1 MATANLNR
9 YHENIFRR
17 SCAPSVQRQFGLVRP
32 VFFRSCMA
40 RRKALTRTGTVI
52 RAELQDPL
60 RNAQAAVN
68 TFLRRYDIT
77 STGIGAMIVT
87 GYCVYAH
94 DQDPFTALGITFT
107 ATIIALKQLVQR
119 TDRVKGVDVHPTE
132 PWILANLYNGNVYI
146 WNYMDQTLV
155 KSFEVTELPVRAS
168 KFVARKQWVI
178 TGSDDMFIRVYNYNT
193 MDKVKTFE
201 AHTDYI
207 RCIAISPTMPYILTS
222 SDDMLIKLWDWEKL
236 PLHDLQGWNCVQVF
250 EGHSH
255 YVMQV
260 SFNPKDTNTFA
271 SASLDRTIK
280 VWSLGQPT
288 PNFTLEGHEKGV
300 NCVDYFTGGDRPY
313 LISGADDRLVKVW
326 DYQTKACVTTL
337 EGHAHNISSAIFHPE
352 LPIIVTGSEDGTV
365 KLWHSTTYRL
375 ENTLDHRMERV
386 WSLGYCKGSNCIAIG
401 YDEGVVMLKI
411 GRDEPV
417 ASMDNSGKIIWARH
431 NEIQTV
437 NIKAL
442 GADFEMVDGERLPLP
457 VKDLGSCDLYPQSLQ
472 HNPNGRFVVVC
483 GDGEYIVYTALAW
496 RNKAFGSGLE
506 FVWSADSSDYA
517 IRESPSK
524 IKIYKN
530 FQEKHSVSLGFNAEG
545 IHGGTLVSVRGS
557 DFIVFYDW
565 EGRVVRRIDVAAKS
579 VHWSESGNTV
589 AILGDSSFYILKY
602 NKELV
607 EEHFASG
614 TAAGDDGVDDAFDL
628 QAEVSERVR
637 TCVWVGE
644 CFVYNNTAWRLN
656 YCVGGEVTTV
666 VHLDRPMYLLGYL
679 AAQNRVF
686 LIDKEFN
693 IVSYTLLLSLIEFK
707 ARITAGELDSA
718 MELLPSI
725 PQVCGLRC
733 VITDQ
738 HNSVARFLEAKGM
751 LSTALQVATDQDY
764 RFDLAVQLGDLEVA
778 QEIAVTLDSTAKWKQ
793 LGEMALTA
801 GKLDLA
807 AECLTRASDFS
818 GLLMLAAARGDRTG
832 MAAVAAAATAGGK
845 TNVAFLASFLLGR
858 LEDCLSLL
866 LESHRLPEAAFFART
881 YLPSSISPAL
891 VKWKA
896 DLAAINPKAAE
907 ALADPAAYPNLFPHL
922 EEALRAEK
930 LLGQQRSNPVPASAY
945 LDAVAVTAGSVE
957 GGIERLL
964 ERLQVSECEEAEA
977 MQEEAVEEEELMEEA
992 EEAGEDDASVEVE
1005 AEAEEEPPAL
1015 APPPATAATPE
1026 SSETEPAAEAGVE
1039 DEDED
1044 PFGDPA
1050 GDGVPDA
1057 GNVAAEDL
1065 DDDWGLDGDGDGEA

>member
-1 MATANLNR
+1 M
-9 YHENIFRR
+9 
-17 SCAPSVQRQFGLVRP
+17 
-32 VFFRSCMA
+32 
-40 RRKALTRTGTVI
+40 
-52 RAELQDPL
+52 PL
-60 RNAQAAVN
+60 R
-68 TFLRRYDIT
+68 LEIK
-77 STGIGAMIVT
+77 
-87 GYCVYAH
+87 
-94 DQDPFTALGITFT
+94 
-107 ATIIALKQLVQR
+107 KQLVQR

-132 PWILANLYNGNVYI
+132 PWMLANLYNGNVYI

-155 KSFEVTELPVRAS
+155 KSFEVTELPVRSA

-178 TGSDDMFIRVYNYNT
+178 TGADDMFIRVYNYNT

-222 SDDMLIKLWDWEKL
+222 SDDMLIKLWDWEK
-236 PLHDLQGWNCVQVF
+236 GWNCVQVF

-313 LISGADDRLVKVW
+313 LISGADDKLVKVW

-337 EGHAHNISSAIFHPE
+337 EGHSHNISSAIFHPE
-352 LPIIVTGSEDGTV
+352 LPVIITGSEDGTV
-365 KLWHSTTYRL
+365 KIWHSTTYRL
-375 ENTLDHRMERV
+375 ENTMDYRMERV

-401 YDEGVVMLKI
+401 YDEGAVMLKI

-442 GADFEMVDGERLPLP
+442 GADFEMADGERLPLP

-506 FVWSADSSDYA
+506 FVWSADSNDYA
-517 IRESPSK
+517 IRESASK
-524 IKIYKN
+524 LKIYKN
-530 FQEKHSVSLGFNAEG
+530 FQEKHTVALGFNAEG
-545 IHGGTLVSVRGS
+545 IHGGALIAVRGS

-565 EGRVVRRIDVAAKS
+565 EGRVVRRVDVAAKS
-579 VHWSESGNTV
+579 VHWSESGNSV
-589 AILGDSSFYILKY
+589 AILGDSNFYILKY
-602 NKELV
+602 NRDVV

-614 TAAGDDGVDDAFDL
+614 AAAGEDGVDDAFDL
-628 QAEVSERVR
+628 QAEISERVR
-637 TCVWVGE
+637 TCIWVGE
-644 CFVYNNTAWRLN
+644 CLVYNNTTWRLN

-693 IVSYTLLLSLIEFK
+693 VVSFTLLLSLIEFK
-707 ARITAGELDSA
+707 ARITADELDSA

-725 PQVCGLRC
+725 PQ
-733 VITDQ
+733 DQ

-751 LSTALQVATDQDY
+751 ISTALQVATDQEY
-764 RFDLAVQLGDLEVA
+764 RFDLAVQLGDLGVA
-778 QEIAVTLDSTAKWKQ
+778 QAIAAKLDSTSRWKQ

-801 GKLDLA
+801 GKLELA
-807 AECLTRASDFS
+807 TECLTRASDFS
-818 GLLMLAAARGDRTG
+818 GLLMLASARGDQAG
-832 MAAVAAAATAGGK
+832 MAAVAAAAAAAGK

-858 LEDCLSLL
+858 LEDCLNLL
-866 LESHRLPEAAFFART
+866 LEAKRLPEAAFFART
-881 YLPSSISPAL
+881 YLPSAISPAL

-896 DLAAINPKAAE
+896 DLAVINPKAAE

-922 EEALRAEK
+922 DEALHAEK
-930 LLGQQRSNPVPASAY
+930 LLAAQRAQLVPASDY
-945 LDAVAVTAGSVE
+945 LEAAAITAAAME
-957 GGIERLL
+957 GGLEGLL
-964 ERLQVSECEEAEA
+964 ERLQGLGLGPSDGDVEQEDEEEAEH
-977 MQEEAVEEEELMEEA
+977 QENGDVPVEEEEA
-992 EEAGEDDASVEVE
+992 EEYVEEEVE
-1005 AEAEEEPPAL
+1005 EEMDEGPTSLPPEPPA
-1015 APPPATAATPE
+1015 APQPEPVPAPEPPVPEPVAQEPAVPE
-1026 SSETEPAAEAGVE
+1026 SAPEAAM
-1039 DEDED
+1039 DEEEEED

-1050 GDGVPDA
+1050 GDADADA
-1057 GNVAAEDL
+1057 GNVNAEDL
-1065 DDDWGLDGDGDGEA
+1065 DDDWGLDGDGEA